1 MILNKIQSVF
11 ITVIHSL
18 LPLLFAL
25 IILFSN
31 NIVVLAITSLII
43 FLIIMSNY
51 LFCDCPITMI
61 EDKYNEN
68 EFSSMIDKMANNTIN
83 LFGERYTKNDRALY
97 TLELLWTSLLLVIL
111 KILVILLF
119 ISMKSNRY
127 LKSLFK

>member
-1 MILNKIQSVF
+1 MILNKIQSIF

-31 NIVVLAITSLII
+31 NIVVLGITSLII

-51 LFCDCPITMI
+51 LFSDCPITLI

-111 KILVILLF
+111 KILVILFF
-119 ISMKSNRY
+119 ISMKTNGY
-127 LKSLFK
+127 LKSVFK

>member
-1 MILNKIQSVF
+1 MILDKIQSIF

-31 NIVVLAITSLII
+31 NIVVLGITSLII

-51 LFCDCPITMI
+51 LFCDCPITLI
-61 EDKYNEN
+61 EDKYNKN
-68 EFSSMIDKMANNTIN
+68 EFSSMIDKMANHTIN

-97 TLELLWTSLLLVIL
+97 TLELLWTSLLLLIL

-119 ISMKSNRY
+119 ISMKTNGS
-127 LKSLFK
+127 LKTFFK

>member
-68 EFSSMIDKMANNTIN
+68 
-83 LFGERYTKNDRALY
+83 
-97 TLELLWTSLLLVIL
+97 
-111 KILVILLF
+111 
-119 ISMKSNRY
+119 
-127 LKSLFK
+127 